1 MGETVSET
9 QRRLISR
16 GRGGGE
22 RDFNKRGQLDAASQD
37 LRQQT
42 DCRRSLKVPGE
53 KWPPP
58 PPPLGKE
65 NKRGEETAR
74 QAKGG
79 WPHCLEWVIEY
90 T

>member
-9 QRRLISR
+9 QRRLISC

-22 RDFNKRGQLDAASQD
+22 RDFNKRGQLDAASPD
-37 LRQQT
+37 LRQKT

-65 NKRGEETAR
+65 NKEEGRDSKTGKRGLATL
-74 QAKGG
+74 
-79 WPHCLEWVIEY
+79 P
-90 T
+90 

>member
-9 QRRLISR
+9 QRRLIRR

-53 KWPPP
+53 KWPPQP
-58 PPPLGKE
+58 PSLGKE
-65 NKRGEETAR
+65 NKEEGRDSKTGKRGLATL
-74 QAKGG
+74 
-79 WPHCLEWVIEY
+79 P
-90 T
+90 